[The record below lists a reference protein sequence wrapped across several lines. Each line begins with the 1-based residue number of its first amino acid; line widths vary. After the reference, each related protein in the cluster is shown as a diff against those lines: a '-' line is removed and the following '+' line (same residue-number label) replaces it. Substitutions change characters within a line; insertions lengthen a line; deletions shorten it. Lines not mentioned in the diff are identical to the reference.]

1 MKFAFGHM
9 HFGYWILAA
18 ILSGLIACSSPSEK
32 AERFYQKGMLF
43 LQQGDLVKAGLE
55 FRTALQIQSNM
66 APAWLGLA
74 EVAERQGDWQ
84 QLHRSLNRVVEL
96 DQKNVD
102 AHLRLGRLLV
112 AAGQLDKA
120 LTISET
126 LKALDPERPDVM
138 AFRASV
144 LFKLDDRKASVALA
158 KAVLDKDPKN
168 IDALVVLASERMA
181 ASDAAKAIEYLDTGI
196 KEDAKNVTL
205 QLIKVQALV
214 KLGKPDEVEEILRR
228 LISFYPEEPSFKY
241 SLARFYLAHGKK
253 DRAEAEYRAVAT
265 ANPKDVKAK
274 IEVVRFLA
282 SVQGNEAAILELQTL
297 LATDA
302 QNIELLFA
310 LAGLYRAQG
319 DVNAADAVLRKIVA
333 EAGETPDGLRAKGL
347 LAASLL
353 AAKDRAGAEA
363 LVKEIVAKDA
373 RNEQALMLRA
383 EMGIGEG
390 RIENA
395 IADLRTILRDAP
407 NSPRAMLLLANAHE
421 SAGAKD
427 LADDNYLRA
436 FQASKL
442 AGPYGVSYANFLI
455 KNGKVKQAEGILKDV
470 LRTTPGYV
478 PAIRGLAQVYLMTGN
493 IVGAQSM
500 VEEARRLKGQGVL
513 ADQIQG
519 AVYAAR
525 KNFDDSISSFKRAY
539 EASPS
544 DAQPMM
550 ALVRSYLRAGKTKDA
565 LNFVDSVVQAS
576 PDNFEARLL
585 QGQLEVLSGNPEK
598 AAGIF
603 RQVIERDPKNPNGYL
618 QLANLMLNEKRAAD
632 ADKVVSDGLVAIP
645 KNFALRVTKAGMLV
659 IQGKSD
665 EAIARYE
672 ALLKEQPEADVL
684 INNLA
689 SLLSENRQDK
699 ESLRRAYEMASRLK
713 NSDLPLFK
721 DTVGWAS
728 YKVGKYHEAAP
739 YLEAAVKQLPDMA
752 LLRFHAGMNQ
762 LALGNKDAARKELQ
776 KSLELAKSQPFLQM
790 EEAEKALQGL

>member
-1 MKFAFGHM
+1 M
-9 HFGYWILAA
+9 I
-18 ILSGLIACSSPSEK
+18 
-32 AERFYQKGMLF
+32 
-43 LQQGDLVKAGLE
+43 
-55 FRTALQIQSNM
+55 
-66 APAWLGLA
+66 
-74 EVAERQGDWQ
+74 
-84 QLHRSLNRVVEL
+84 EL

-102 AHLRLGRLLV
+102 AHLKLGRLLV

-126 LKALDPERPDVM
+126 LKTLDPERPDVM

-144 LFKLDDRKASVALA
+144 LFKLDDRKAAVALA

-181 ASDAAKAIEYLDTGI
+181 ASDAAKAIEYLDVGI

-205 QLIKVQALV
+205 QLIKIQALV

-228 LISFYPEEPSFKY
+228 LISLYPEEPGFKY

-319 DVNAADAVLRKIVA
+319 DRQSADAVLRKIVA

-347 LAASLL
+347 LAASLF
-353 AAKDRAGAEA
+353 AAKDKTGAEA

-383 EMGIGEG
+383 EMEIGEG

-407 NSPRAMLLLANAHE
+407 NSPRALLLLANAHE
-421 SAGAKD
+421 LAGAKD

-455 KNGKVKQAEGILKDV
+455 KNGKAKQAEGILKDV

-478 PAIRGLAQVYLMTGN
+478 PG
-493 IVGAQSM
+493 
-500 VEEARRLKGQGVL
+500 
-513 ADQIQG
+513 DQG
-519 AVYAAR
+519 AG
-525 KNFDDSISSFKRAY
+525 
-539 EASPS
+539 
-544 DAQPMM
+544 
-550 ALVRSYLRAGKTKDA
+550 AG
-565 LNFVDSVVQAS
+565 
-576 PDNFEARLL
+576 
-585 QGQLEVLSGNPEK
+585 
-598 AAGIF
+598 
-603 RQVIERDPKNPNGYL
+603 
-618 QLANLMLNEKRAAD
+618 
-632 ADKVVSDGLVAIP
+632 
-645 KNFALRVTKAGMLV
+645 
-659 IQGKSD
+659 
-665 EAIARYE
+665 
-672 ALLKEQPEADVL
+672 
-684 INNLA
+684 
-689 SLLSENRQDK
+689 
-699 ESLRRAYEMASRLK
+699 
-713 NSDLPLFK
+713 LPHDWK
-721 DTVGWAS
+721 HCRG
-728 YKVGKYHEAAP
+728 
-739 YLEAAVKQLPDMA
+739 AVHG
-752 LLRFHAGMNQ
+752 RG
-762 LALGNKDAARKELQ
+762 G
-776 KSLELAKSQPFLQM
+776 
-790 EEAEKALQGL
+790 